1 MSEDRHINFKLMR
14 ERVLALQDR
23 SEPPA
28 LAGGSF
34 AGDHAGGSDKSKSY
48 WRSLEELADAPEFRE
63 FVEREYPQHAE
74 EWNDPLER
82 RTFLKLMGASL
93 ALAGLSGCAFQPPE
107 KIVPNIRQSE
117 DSVPGKA
124 LFFATASSLG
134 GIATPLLA
142 RSNDGRPTK
151 LEGNP
156 DHPNSRN
163 GDPNDRGSSATDIF
177 SQASVL
183 SLYDPDRSQI
193 PLYRE
198 ESRTWSTFVGEIR
211 TALDEQR
218 PKQGT
223 GLRFL
228 TETITSP
235 TLAAQLKAILTEF
248 PQAKWHQY
256 EPVNNDNARA
266 GAMMAFGQPVNTIY
280 DFNKADRILSLD
292 ADFLSAHPGML
303 KYARDFAGR
312 RRITDGKKEMSRLY
326 VIETTPTTTGASADH
341 HRSLKPSELTDLTW
355 AIAESLLGP
364 SPVWHMPAGQ
374 QPLLGN
380 QGPFGRNPP
389 SINSDQLIT
398 PAAEIQRL
406 SFWFSAM
413 VRDLQQHKGA
423 SIVIAGREAPPSVH
437 ALAHEMNNALGNVG
451 KTVFYTD
458 PVEASS
464 VDQRQSLQELL
475 GDIDGG
481 RVEMLVIV
489 GGNPVYNT
497 PADLKLDK
505 DRMFKTKLR
514 VHLSQYKDETSE
526 LCHWHIPESH
536 YLETWSDTRSYDGT
550 VSIVQPLIEPLYQ
563 SKSAHELLAVFTPQ
577 YDKKPYDIIRE
588 YWNGKQQ
595 TANSKQPE
603 AGDTQRP
610 KLILS
615 ASVIPGGAPAPDF
628 ESWWRKCVHDGFVPN
643 TVLPTKAVS
652 VRTDALASDAGKM
665 PAVPGFELVFRTDPT
680 IYDGRFANNG
690 WLQELPKP
698 LSKLTWDNAALVSP
712 NTAKQLGLEKTIGK
726 KGGDIY
732 VDTIKITHQGRTFKD
747 PVPTW
752 ITPGQ
757 PDGVITIHLGYG
769 RTNAGRV
776 GNEHGFN
783 AYEIRTSDS
792 PWFASGVQVEK
803 AGAQHLLAVT
813 QLHFNLEDR
822 NFSKEDRDVLRSQT
836 LEDYLKG
843 TPAGESG
850 ESHGP
855 PPDDTLY
862 HPELFD
868 YQNQGNGLNY
878 AWGMAIDLN
887 NCVGCN
893 ACTIACQSENN
904 IPVVGKEQ
912 VVRSREMHW
921 IRVDTYFKGEDA
933 SNPEATN
940 FMPVPCMHCENAP
953 CEPVCPV
960 HATVH
965 SAEGLNDMVYNRC
978 VGTKYCSNNCPYK
991 VRRFNFFL
999 YQDWETPTYQLMRN
1013 PDVTVRSRGVME
1025 KCTYCVQRIQGA
1037 KIQSELEGRK
1047 VRDGEIVTACQA
1059 VCPTEAIVF
1068 GDVNDPN
1075 SRVSKLKAEQRNYSL
1090 LGDLNTKPRTTYLSA
1105 LRNPNPEIARQEK

>member
-14 ERVLALQDR
+14 ERILAEQSGQDVR
-23 SEPPA
+23 TP
-28 LAGGSF
+28 G
-34 AGDHAGGSDKSKSY
+34 KSY
-48 WRSLEELADAPEFRE
+48 WRSLEELADSPEFRE

-74 EWNDPLER
+74 EWNDPFER

-93 ALAGLSGCAFQPPE
+93 ALAGLSGCAFQPAE
-107 KIVPNIRQSE
+107 KIVPNVKQSE

-163 GDPNDRGSSATDIF
+163 GDPLDRGSSATDIF

-218 PKQGT
+218 PKQGA
-223 GLRFL
+223 GIRFL

-235 TLAAQLKAILTEF
+235 TLSAQLKSILTEF

-256 EPVNNDNARA
+256 EPANNDNARA
-266 GAMMAFGQPVNTIY
+266 GAVMAFGQPVNTIY
-280 DFNKADRILSLD
+280 DFSKADRILSLD

-303 KYARDFAGR
+303 KYARDFAAR
-312 RRITDGKKEMSRLY
+312 RRITEGKKEMSRLY
-326 VIETTPTTTGASADH
+326 VIETTPTTTGAAADH
-341 HRSLKPSELTDLTW
+341 HWSVKPSELEAVAHAVWMGHVPTDGK
-355 AIAESLLGP
+355 IPHPSSSISIESI
-364 SPVWHMPAGQ
+364 V
-374 QPLLGN
+374 
-380 QGPFGRNPP
+380 
-389 SINSDQLIT
+389 SIGDDF
-398 PAAEIQRL
+398 ER
-406 SFWFSAM
+406 
-413 VRDLQQHKGA
+413 HKGA
-423 SIVIAGREAPPSVH
+423 SIVIAGKEAPAAVH
-437 ALAHEMNNALGNVG
+437 ALAHVMNAALGNVG

-458 PVEASS
+458 PVEANL

-475 GDIDGG
+475 KDIDDGH
-481 RVEMLVIV
+481 VEMLVIM

-514 VHLSQYKDETSE
+514 VHLSQYKDETSN

-536 YLETWSDTRSYDGT
+536 YLEAWSDTRSYDGT
-550 VSIVQPLIEPLYQ
+550 VTIVQPLIEPLYQ

-577 YDKKPYDIIRE
+577 YDKKPYDVIRD
-588 YWNGKQQ
+588 YWRGEQ
-595 TANSKQPE
+595 TADGRRQT
-603 AGDTQRP
+603 AGNGT
-610 KLILS
+610 
-615 ASVIPGGAPAPDF
+615 ASVSERMPNSTPTGQPITALADF
-628 ESWWRKCVHDGFVPN
+628 ETWWRKCVHDGFVPN
-643 TVLPTKAVS
+643 TALPAKTVS
-652 VRTDALASDAGKM
+652 LRTDGLASDAGKM
-665 PAVPGFELVFRTDPT
+665 PALPGFEVVFRTDPT

-712 NTAKQLGLEKTIGK
+712 NTAKQLGLTKTIGK

-732 VDTIKITHQGRTFKD
+732 VDTLRITHQGRTFSD
-747 PVPTW
+747 VVPTW

-769 RTNAGRV
+769 RTLAGRV

-792 PWFASGVQVEK
+792 PWLASGVQVEK
-803 AGAQHLLAVT
+803 GAGQALVAVT
-813 QLHFNLEDR
+813 QLHFMLEDR
-822 NFSKEDRDVLRSQT
+822 DFSKEDRDVLRSQT
-836 LEDYLKG
+836 LDEYLKG
-843 TPAGESG
+843 TPAGES
-850 ESHGP
+850 HDP
-855 PPDDTLY
+855 APDDTLY

-933 SNPEATN
+933 NKPEATN

-1013 PDVTVRSRGVME
+1013 PEVTVRSRGVME

-1037 KIQSELEGRK
+1037 KIQAEIQSEVEGKQIR
-1047 VRDGEIVTACQA
+1047 VRDGDIVTACQA

-1068 GDVNDPN
+1068 GDINDPN
-1075 SRVSKLKAEQRNYSL
+1075 SRVSKIKAEKRNYSL
-1090 LGDLNTKPRTTYLSA
+1090 LGDLNTKPRTTYLTA
-1105 LRNPNPEIARQEK
+1105 LRNPNPEINEKG

>member
-1 MSEDRHINFKLMR
+1 MSQDRHINFKLMR
-14 ERVLALQDR
+14 ERVLAQQNGQDT
-23 SEPPA
+23 
-28 LAGGSF
+28 LAPG
-34 AGDHAGGSDKSKSY
+34 KTY

-74 EWNDPLER
+74 EWNDPVER

-93 ALAGLSGCAFQPPE
+93 ALAGLSGCVFQPPE
-107 KIVPNIRQSE
+107 KIVPNIREPE
-117 DSVPGKA
+117 DGVPGKA

-142 RSNDGRPTK
+142 RSNEGRPTK

-163 GDPNDRGSSATDIF
+163 SDPNDRGSSATDIF

-183 SLYDPDRSQI
+183 SLYDPDRSPT

-198 ESRTWSTFVGEIR
+198 EARTWSTFVGEIR

-218 PKQGT
+218 PKQGA
-223 GLRFL
+223 GIRFL

-266 GAMMAFGQPVNTIY
+266 GAVMAFGQPVNTIY
-280 DFNKADRILSLD
+280 DFSKADRILALD
-292 ADFLSAHPGML
+292 ADFLAILPGTVR
-303 KYARDFAGR
+303 YARDFAAR

-341 HRSLKPSELTDLTW
+341 HWSVKPSEIETYARGFADGLRRERSSAT
-355 AIAESLLGP
+355 
-364 SPVWHMPAGQ
+364 
-374 QPLLGN
+374 GN
-380 QGPFGRNPP
+380 QTVTVKTELV
-389 SINSDQLIT
+389 SAADIHSNSLYLPDVQAIT
-398 PAAEIQRL
+398 
-406 SFWFSAM
+406 
-413 VRDLQQHKGA
+413 RDLQQHQGA
-423 SIVIAGREAPPSVH
+423 SIVIAGKETPPAVH
-437 ALAHEMNNALGNVG
+437 ALAQAMNDALGNVG

-458 PVEASS
+458 PIEANS
-464 VDQRQSLQELL
+464 VDQKQSLQELL
-475 GDIDGG
+475 KDIDDGH
-481 RVEMLVIV
+481 VEMLVIV

-497 PADLKLDK
+497 PADLKLNQ

-514 VHLSQYKDETSE
+514 VHLSQYKDETSN

-536 YLETWSDTRSYDGT
+536 YLEAWSDTRSYDGT
-550 VSIVQPLIEPLYQ
+550 VTIVQPLIEPLYQ

-577 YDKKPYDIIRE
+577 YDRKPYDVIRE
-588 YWNGKQQ
+588 YWQRQGQGQ
-595 TANSKQPE
+595 GQGQAAGAGGSKPTPGPV
-603 AGDTQRP
+603 ATP
-610 KLILS
+610 S
-615 ASVIPGGAPAPDF
+615 ADF
-628 ESWWRKCVHDGFVPN
+628 ETWWRKCVHDGFVPN
-643 TVLPTKAVS
+643 TALPAKTVS
-652 VRTDALASDAGKM
+652 VNAAGLNPPNVGGT
-665 PAVPGFELVFRTDPT
+665 PAVPATTSLQSGGFEIVFRTDPT

-712 NTAKQLGLEKTIGK
+712 NTARQLGLTKTIGK

-732 VDTIKITHQGRTFKD
+732 VDTLKITYQGRTFSD

-757 PDGVITIHLGYG
+757 LDGVITLHLGYG
-769 RTNAGRV
+769 RKSAGRV
-776 GNEHGFN
+776 GNDHGFN

-792 PWFASGVQVEK
+792 PWSASGVQVEK
-803 AGAQHLLAVT
+803 AGVQHLLAVT
-813 QLHFNLEDR
+813 QLHFMLEDR

-836 LEDYLKG
+836 LEEYLKG
-843 TPAGESG
+843 TPAGET
-850 ESHGP
+850 HDP
-855 PPDDTLY
+855 PPHETLY
-862 HPELFD
+862 QPELFD

-933 SNPEATN
+933 NNPEATN

-999 YQDWETPTYQLMRN
+999 YQDWETPQYQLMRN
-1013 PDVTVRSRGVME
+1013 PDVSVRSRGVME

-1075 SRVSKLKAEQRNYSL
+1075 SRVSKLKAEKRNYSL
-1090 LGDLNTKPRTTYLSA
+1090 LADLNTKPRTTYLSA
-1105 LRNPNPEIARQEK
+1105 LRNPNPELK